1 MNKTVS
7 SNRCRCCFITLLYFG
22 ESEGGRLR
30 VEGLVLRVY
39 GLGFRL
45 SSGIYQSLIPVTR
58 GVWTLNPKP
67 SIRVWFRW
75 HGELKSRVE
84 KHASEKKIKTCFIT
98 VTWGIMRGI
107 EVESREASQWKNES
121 NMCFIG
127 IAVESRA
134 EGQWKNHVITSG
146 LGWVRKKINKTCAII
161 GI

>member
-58 GVWTLNPKP
+58 GV
-67 SIRVWFRW
+67 
-75 HGELKSRVE
+75 
-84 KHASEKKIKTCFIT
+84 
-98 VTWGIMRGI
+98 
-107 EVESREASQWKNES
+107 EVESREACQ
-121 NMCFIG
+121 
-127 IAVESRA
+127 
-134 EGQWKNHVITSG
+134 
-146 LGWVRKKINKTCAII
+146 RKKNKNVLYYGDMRNYA
-161 GI
+161 GN